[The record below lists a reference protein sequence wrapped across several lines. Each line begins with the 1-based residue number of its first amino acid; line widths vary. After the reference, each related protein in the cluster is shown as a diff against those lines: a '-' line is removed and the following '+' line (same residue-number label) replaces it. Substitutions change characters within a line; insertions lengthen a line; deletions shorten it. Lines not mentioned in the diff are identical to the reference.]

1 MYLLRLGH
9 SIRVAREARNLSQ
22 AELAERAGVSRP
34 TISLLENGLVSDLG
48 VKKVA
53 AIADV
58 LGLALDMRRKAV
70 QRAPDAV
77 RIACSAANVS
87 HRELLGEDELVA
99 ALLSGHA
106 PPNKRAH
113 CRVVLEELPRN
124 TLQSVF
130 EQIAEMTGEVRV
142 RRGAAKLAAELNV
155 AVPT

>member
-9 SIRVAREARNLSQ
+9 SIRVAREACGLSQ
-22 AELAERAGVSRP
+22 AELSSQAGVSRP

-48 VKKVA
+48 VRKVA

-58 LGLALDMRRKAV
+58 LGLALDTRRKPL
-70 QRAPDAV
+70 QLAPDAV

-87 HRELLGEDELVA
+87 HREQLSEDELVA

-106 PPNKRAH
+106 PPYKRAH

-124 TLQSVF
+124 TLSGVF
-130 EQIAEMTGEVRV
+130 AQIAELAGEARV
-142 RRGAAKLAAELNV
+142 LRGAAKLAAELNV
-155 AVPT
+155 ALPT